1 MPARLRRSHPD
12 RPGYTRRRRGRGW
25 QYLDTDGAVIA
36 DAGVRRRIDDLV
48 IPPAWQQVW
57 ISPFANGHI
66 QAIGTDTAG
75 RRQYLYHPEWALR
88 RHQRKFERVL
98 QFGAAL
104 PPGRRQVTE
113 HLALSGMS
121 QERALATAFRLL
133 DRGHFRIGG
142 EVYTETNGSY
152 GLSTLLRSHVR
163 RERGVL
169 IFDYIAKSGLHR
181 VEKIDDPELL
191 DSIET
196 MRRRRGGD
204 DRLLAYR
211 VGRDWRHL
219 GSSDINSYLKEVLR
233 EDVSAKDFRTWHGTV
248 LAAVALAQLSAA
260 HPAAKQWSETARRRA
275 VSQAVK
281 AVASRLGNTPAVCRG
296 SYIDPRVVEAFE
308 SERTINTAVERA
320 ARSLAGVL
328 PDPVDD
334 ESAEQVL
341 SLIAATPTV
350 ERAVLKLLRS

>member
-12 RPGYTRRRRGRGW
+12 RPGLTRRRRGRGW
-25 QYLDTDGAVIA
+25 QYLDTDGAVIT
-36 DAGVRRRIDDLV
+36 DPEIRRRIDDLV
-48 IPPAWQQVW
+48 IPPAWKQVW
-57 ISPFANGHI
+57 ISPFPNGHI
-66 QAIGTDTAG
+66 QAIGTDAAG

-104 PPGRRQVTE
+104 PPGRRQVSE
-113 HLALSGMS
+113 HLALPGMG
-121 QERALATAFRLL
+121 QERAMATAFRLL

-169 IFDYIAKSGLHR
+169 IFDYIAKSGMHR
-181 VEKIDDPELL
+181 VEKIEDPELL

-219 GSSDINSYLKEVLR
+219 GSTDINLYLKEVLR
-233 EDVSAKDFRTWHGTV
+233 GDISAKDFRTWHGTV

-260 HPAAKQWSETARRRA
+260 HPASKRWSATARKRA

-320 ARSLAGVL
+320 ARDLAGVL